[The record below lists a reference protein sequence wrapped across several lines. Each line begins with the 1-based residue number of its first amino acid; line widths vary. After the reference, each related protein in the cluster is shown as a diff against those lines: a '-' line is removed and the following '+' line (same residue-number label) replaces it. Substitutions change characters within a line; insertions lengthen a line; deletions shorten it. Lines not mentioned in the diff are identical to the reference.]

1 MSIIIKNGNVIS
13 GGTTQVCDILITDGR
28 IGRIASDISGDEADK
43 VIDCSDKLVMPGLID
58 VHVHFREP
66 GFEYKETIATGS
78 AAAAAGGFT
87 TVCTMPNLDPSPWDL
102 KGLGPQL
109 DAIEK
114 DAAVHVLPYGRITR
128 NGQEVADLEGMAPY
142 VFAYSDDGVGVQQDD
157 LMEQAMV
164 RAKSLGKVI
173 VAHSE
178 DTRYAP
184 EDPRSEYKQVERDLE
199 LVAKTGCSYHVCHVS
214 TKESLELIAQGK
226 TSGLDV
232 TCETAPHYLVFSR
245 PEIDEKI
252 ALLGEETGGRFK
264 MNPPLRGADDKVALL
279 KAVADGTVDMIATDH
294 APHSAE
300 EKAKG
305 FDKSLNGILGLET
318 AFPVM
323 YTALV
328 KEGVITKERLVE
340 LMSTNPAGRF
350 SLDSGELKEGAPAD
364 ITIAG
369 TDESF
374 LIDPET
380 FKSKGRSTPFEGMEV
395 SGRILYT
402 ICSGK
407 TVFQK

>member
-1 MSIIIKNGNVIS
+1 MSIILKNGNVIT
-13 GGTTQVCDILITDGR
+13 GGTTKVCDILISDGR
-28 IGRIASDISGDEADK
+28 IGRIAPGISGDEADK
-43 VIDCSDKLVMPGLID
+43 VIDCSGKLVMPGLID

-102 KGLGPQL
+102 NGLGPQHA
-109 DAIEK
+109 AIEK
-114 DAAVHVLPYGRITR
+114 DAAVHVLPYGRITK
-128 NGQEVADLEGMAPY
+128 NGQEVADLEEMAPY

-164 RAKSLGKVI
+164 RAKALGKVI

-199 LVAKTGCSYHVCHVS
+199 LVAKTGCPYHVCHVS

-226 TSGLDV
+226 RSGLDV
-232 TCETAPHYLVFSR
+232 TCETAPHYLVLSR

-252 ALLGEETGGRFK
+252 ALMGEEAGGRFK
-264 MNPPLRGADDKVALL
+264 MNPPVRGADDKIALL

-340 LMSTNPAGRF
+340 LMSTNPAVRF

-364 ITIAG
+364 ITVAG
-369 TDESF
+369 VDESF

>member
-43 VIDCSDKLVMPGLID
+43 VIDCSGKLVMPGLID